1 MREMMKK
8 IKISSILLLLIG
20 SGILAFGLYNIHNVS
35 NVTEGG
41 VLGLTLLLEKCFG
54 ISPAISGFLLT
65 VSCYFLGWK
74 LLGKRFLLYSFIA
87 STGFSVF
94 YGIFEMFDPLFPNIG
109 SKPLLA
115 AVAGAVF
122 VGVGVGLCV
131 RAGGAPT
138 GDDALAMSLDKV
150 LPIGIEWIYL
160 ISDLIVLVLSLVYIP
175 VNRIVYSLLTV
186 LLSGQIIGRIQKY
199 QPMKEK
205 RLTLESES

>member
-1 MREMMKK
+1 MREMLKK
-8 IKISSILLLLIG
+8 IKMSSVILILIG

-54 ISPAISGFLLT
+54 ISPSISGFLLT
-65 VSCYFLGWK
+65 VACYFLGWK

-87 STGFSVF
+87 STGFSIF
-94 YGIFEMFDPLFPNIG
+94 YGVFEQFDPLFPNIG

-115 AVAGAVF
+115 AVAGALF

-131 RAGGAPT
+131 KAGGAPT
-138 GDDALAMSLDKV
+138 GDDALAMSLEKV
-150 LPIGIEWIYL
+150 LPIDIEWIYL

-175 VNRIVYSLLTV
+175 VNKILYSLLTV
-186 LLSGQIIGRIQKY
+186 LLSGQIIGAIQRMSPLK
-199 QPMKEK
+199 QVAVQ
-205 RLTLESES
+205 S

>member
-1 MREMMKK
+1 MREMLKK
-8 IKISSILLLLIG
+8 IKMSSVILILIG

-54 ISPAISGFLLT
+54 ISPSISGFLLT
-65 VSCYFLGWK
+65 VACYFLGWK

-87 STGFSVF
+87 STGFSIF
-94 YGIFEMFDPLFPNIG
+94 YGVFEQFDPLFPNIG

-115 AVAGAVF
+115 AVAGALF

-131 RAGGAPT
+131 KAGGAPT
-138 GDDALAMSLDKV
+138 GDDALAMSLEKV
-150 LPIGIEWIYL
+150 LPIDIEWIYL

-175 VNRIVYSLLTV
+175 VNKILYSLLTV
-186 LLSGQIIGRIQKY
+186 LLSGQIIGAIQRMRPLK
-199 QPMKEK
+199 QVAVQ
-205 RLTLESES
+205 S